1 MVRSEELI
9 PYKSENITKIAKRF
23 NQLMQA
29 VDNYQFELLKMAL
42 KELQIIVGFTIE
54 YFEYKGD
61 KEVVNEILA
70 DIDGVFETYE
80 KFK

>member
-1 MVRSEELI
+1 MERNQELI
-9 PYKSENITKIAKRF
+9 PYKSKLKKEVAKRF
-23 NQLMQA
+23 DLLKQA

-42 KELQIIVGFTIE
+42 NELQSIVGFTLE
-54 YFEYKGD
+54 YFELKGN

>member
-1 MVRSEELI
+1 MERNQEFI
-9 PYKSENITKIAKRF
+9 PYVSKNKTEIAKRF
-23 NQLMQA
+23 DLLKQA

-42 KELQIIVGFTIE
+42 KELQSIMGFTLE
-54 YFEYKGD
+54 YFDYHNN